1 VPDIRISGMEPEL
14 HGAPSL
20 SKFEKNV
27 LKIQKFE

>member
-1 VPDIRISGMEPEL
+1 VPDMRIFGMEPEL

-20 SKFEKNV
+20 SKFENNV